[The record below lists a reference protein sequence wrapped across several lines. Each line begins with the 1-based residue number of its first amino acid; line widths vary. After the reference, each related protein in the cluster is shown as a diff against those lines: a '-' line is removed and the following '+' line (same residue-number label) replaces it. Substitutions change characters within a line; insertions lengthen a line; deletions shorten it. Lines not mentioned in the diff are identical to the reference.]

1 MYRIVLL
8 SCALCPPR
16 ARAIECDR
24 PVPKNRLLSS
34 DKHPKIGRRMAQSL
48 LSPCAG
54 PQISDG
60 RHSGR
65 FLACQYLLGRKDSI
79 YSIAYMYTLLYTC
92 SAGYTIQGRVH
103 HPLLAELEKKRTVF
117 YSFSSG
123 MPQKQLG
130 KQFHSHTESKQN
142 QGSVTLISGGS

>member
-1 MYRIVLL
+1 MPNIRIQRLLYEPMYRVVLL

-60 RHSGR
+60 AAFWTILGLPISTGAER
-65 FLACQYLLGRKDSI
+65 FYL
-79 YSIAYMYTLLYTC
+79 
-92 SAGYTIQGRVH
+92 
-103 HPLLAELEKKRTVF
+103 
-117 YSFSSG
+117 
-123 MPQKQLG
+123 
-130 KQFHSHTESKQN
+130 
-142 QGSVTLISGGS
+142 

>member
-24 PVPKNRLLSS
+24 PVPKNHLLSS

-65 FLACQYLLGRKDSI
+65 FLACQYLLGQKDSI
-79 YSIAYMYTLLYTC
+79 YSIPYMHTLLYTC
-92 SAGYTIQGRVH
+92 SAGYTVCYTIPGRVH
-103 HPLLAELEKKRTVF
+103 HPLLAELAKKNVL
-117 YSFSSG
+117 YSIHF
-123 MPQKQLG
+123 PAECLR
-130 KQFHSHTESKQN
+130 N
-142 QGSVTLISGGS
+142 N